1 MTNANQNNGRRL
13 FLEGLGALSL
23 GATLPAIAQA
33 DYPNRPIKIV
43 LGLPAGGAADIVVR
57 ALAQELEQSLK
68 QPVLV
73 DNKPGGLF
81 QIAVQAVASAP
92 ADGHTL
98 LYLNSS
104 FVTVQAVQKKF
115 DLLRQFQPLTL
126 TGETPS
132 VLLVSANS
140 RFKTMKD
147 LVEYGRAHPDELS
160 YGTLGVGTL
169 EHLKS
174 VQLTDAAGFQ
184 AKAIPYKGGPD
195 MINAVI
201 AGDIQ
206 FTGVNVFSALPFI
219 NSGKL
224 RALVAMDSA
233 RIKALPDVPTIN
245 EAGVATSTTRI
256 WSGFA
261 VHAGTPAPI
270 AQRLFKELVAAMNSP
285 AIAKKYSPLGIM
297 TTTSKSPEEFR
308 SFIASEADWMG
319 AISKKID
326 LINN

>member
-1 MTNANQNNGRRL
+1 MENTHRLSRRQI
-13 FLEGLGALSL
+13 LGSIGAIGM
-23 GATLPAIAQA
+23 GATLPTWAQS
-33 DYPNRPIKIV
+33 DFPNRPIRIV

-57 ALAQELEQSLK
+57 ALAQELEQTLK
-68 QPVLV
+68 QPVVV

-92 ADGHTL
+92 ADGYTL
-98 LYLNSS
+98 LYINSS

-115 DLLRQFQPLTL
+115 DLTRQFQPLTL

-132 VLLVSANS
+132 VLVVNANS

-147 LVEYGRAHPDELS
+147 LVDFGRSRPNELS
-160 YGTLGVGTL
+160 YGTLGVGTI

-174 VQLTDAAGFQ
+174 VQLTEAAGFE

-195 MINAVI
+195 MLNAVI
-201 AGDIQ
+201 AGDIH

-219 NSGKL
+219 RSGKL
-224 RALVAMDSA
+224 RALAALDST
-233 RIKALPDVPTIN
+233 RIKALPDTPTIV
-245 EAGVATSTTRI
+245 EAGVNTSTTRI

-261 VHAGTPAPI
+261 VHPATPAPVV
-270 AQRLFKELVAAMNSP
+270 QRLFTELVAAMNSP
-285 AIAKKYSPLGIM
+285 EIVKKYSPLGIL

-308 SFIASEADWMG
+308 NLITAEAAWMG
-319 AISKKID
+319 AASKKID

>member
-1 MTNANQNNGRRL
+1 MENTHRLSRRQI
-13 FLEGLGALSL
+13 LGSIGAIGM
-23 GATLPAIAQA
+23 GATLPTWAQS
-33 DYPNRPIKIV
+33 DFPNRPLRIV

-57 ALAQELEQSLK
+57 ALAQELEQTLK
-68 QPVLV
+68 QPVVV

-98 LYLNSS
+98 LYINSS

-115 DLLRQFQPLTL
+115 DLTRQFQPLTL

-132 VLLVSANS
+132 VLVVNANS

-147 LVEYGRAHPDELS
+147 LVDFGRSRPNELS
-160 YGTLGVGTL
+160 YGTLGVGTI

-174 VQLTDAAGFQ
+174 VQLTEAAGFE

-195 MINAVI
+195 MLNAVI
-201 AGDIQ
+201 AGDIH

-219 NSGKL
+219 RSGKL
-224 RALVAMDSA
+224 RALAALDST
-233 RIKALPDVPTIN
+233 RIKALPDTPTIV
-245 EAGVATSTTRI
+245 EAGVNTSTTRI

-261 VHAGTPAPI
+261 VHPATPAPVV
-270 AQRLFKELVAAMNSP
+270 QRLFTELVAAMNSP
-285 AIAKKYSPLGIM
+285 EIVKKYSPLGIL

-308 SFIASEADWMG
+308 NLITAEAAWMG
-319 AISKKID
+319 AASKKID

>member
-23 GATLPAIAQA
+23 GATLPAMAQA

-104 FVTVQAVQKKF
+104 FVTVQAVQKKY

-195 MINAVI
+195 MVNAVI

-224 RALVAMDSA
+224 RALVTLDSA

-261 VHAGTPAPI
+261 VHSGTPAPI

-308 SFIASEADWMG
+308 SFIASEAEWMG

>member
-13 FLEGLGALSL
+13 FLEGIGALSL
-23 GATLPAIAQA
+23 GATLPAMAQA

-174 VQLTDAAGFQ
+174 VQLIDAAGFQ

-195 MINAVI
+195 MVNAVI

-224 RALVAMDSA
+224 RALVALDSA

-261 VHAGTPAPI
+261 VHSGTPAPI

-308 SFIASEADWMG
+308 SFIASEAEWMG

>member
-1 MTNANQNNGRRL
+1 MENIQRVSRRQI
-13 FLEGLGALSL
+13 LGSIGAIGM
-23 GATLPAIAQA
+23 GATLPTWAQS
-33 DYPNRPIKIV
+33 DFPNRPLRIV

-57 ALAQELEQSLK
+57 ALAQELEQTLK
-68 QPVLV
+68 QPVVV

-98 LYLNSS
+98 LYINSS

-115 DLLRQFQPLTL
+115 DLTRQFQPLTL

-132 VLLVSANS
+132 VLVVNANS

-147 LVEYGRAHPDELS
+147 LVDFGRSRPDELS
-160 YGTLGVGTL
+160 YGTLGVGTI

-174 VQLTDAAGFQ
+174 VQLTEAAGFE

-195 MINAVI
+195 MLNAVI
-201 AGDIQ
+201 AGDIH

-219 NSGKL
+219 RSGKL
-224 RALVAMDSA
+224 RALAALDST
-233 RIKALPDVPTIN
+233 RIKALPDTPTIV
-245 EAGVATSTTRI
+245 EAGVNTSTTRI

-261 VHAGTPAPI
+261 VHPATPAPVV
-270 AQRLFKELVAAMNSP
+270 QRLFTELVAAMNSP
-285 AIAKKYSPLGIM
+285 EIVKKYSPLGIL

-308 SFIASEADWMG
+308 NLITAEAAWMG
-319 AISKKID
+319 AVSKKID

>member
-1 MTNANQNNGRRL
+1 MNKNQAMARRRML
-13 FLEGLGALSL
+13 GYLGAIGMQS
-23 GATLPAIAQA
+23 TLPALAQS
-33 DYPNRPIKIV
+33 DYPNRPIRIV

-57 ALAQELEQSLK
+57 ALAQELEQTLK

-98 LYLNSS
+98 LYINSS

-115 DLLRQFQPLTL
+115 DLARQFQPLTL

-132 VLLVSANS
+132 VLVVNTNS

-147 LVEYGRAHPDELS
+147 LVEFGRTRPNELS
-160 YGTLGVGTL
+160 YGTLGIGTL

-174 VQLTDAAGFQ
+174 VQLTEAAGID

-195 MINAVI
+195 MLNAVI
-201 AGDIQ
+201 AGDIH

-219 NSGKL
+219 KSGKL
-224 RALVAMDSA
+224 RPLAALDSA
-233 RIKALPDVPTIN
+233 RIKSLPDTPTII
-245 EAGVATSTTRI
+245 EAGVNTSTTRI

-261 VHAGTPAPI
+261 VHQATPAPI
-270 AQRLFKELVAAMNSP
+270 VQRLFTELVAAMNSP
-285 AIAKKYSPLGIM
+285 EIVKKYSPLGIL
-297 TTTSKSPEEFR
+297 TTTSKSPEDFR
-308 SFIASEADWMG
+308 SFINSEAAWMG
-319 AISKKID
+319 VASKKID
-326 LINN
+326 LLNN

>member
-1 MTNANQNNGRRL
+1 MENTHRLSRRQI
-13 FLEGLGALSL
+13 LGFIGAIGM
-23 GATLPAIAQA
+23 GATLPTWAQS
-33 DYPNRPIKIV
+33 DFPNRPLRIV

-57 ALAQELEQSLK
+57 ALAQELEQTLK
-68 QPVLV
+68 QPVVV

-98 LYLNSS
+98 LYINSS

-115 DLLRQFQPLTL
+115 DLTRQFQPLTL

-132 VLLVSANS
+132 VLVVNANS

-147 LVEYGRAHPDELS
+147 LVDFGRSRPNELS
-160 YGTLGVGTL
+160 YGTLGVGTI

-174 VQLTDAAGFQ
+174 VQLTEAAGFE

-195 MINAVI
+195 MLNAVI
-201 AGDIQ
+201 AGDIH

-219 NSGKL
+219 RSGKL
-224 RALVAMDSA
+224 RALAALDST
-233 RIKALPDVPTIN
+233 RIKALPDTPTIV
-245 EAGVATSTTRI
+245 EAGVNTSTTRI

-261 VHAGTPAPI
+261 VHPATPAPVV
-270 AQRLFKELVAAMNSP
+270 QRLFTELVAAMNSP
-285 AIAKKYSPLGIM
+285 EIVKKYSPLGIL

-308 SFIASEADWMG
+308 NLITAEAAWMG
-319 AISKKID
+319 AASKKID

>member
-1 MTNANQNNGRRL
+1 MENTHRLSRRQI
-13 FLEGLGALSL
+13 LGSIGAIGM
-23 GATLPAIAQA
+23 GATLPTWAQS
-33 DYPNRPIKIV
+33 DFPNRPLRIV

-57 ALAQELEQSLK
+57 ALAQELEQTLK
-68 QPVLV
+68 QPVVV

-98 LYLNSS
+98 LYINSS

-115 DLLRQFQPLTL
+115 DLTRQFQPLTL

-132 VLLVSANS
+132 VLVVNANS

-147 LVEYGRAHPDELS
+147 LVDFGRSRPNELS
-160 YGTLGVGTL
+160 YGTLGVGTI

-174 VQLTDAAGFQ
+174 VQLTEAAGFE

-195 MINAVI
+195 MLNAAI
-201 AGDIQ
+201 AGDIH

-219 NSGKL
+219 RSGKL
-224 RALVAMDSA
+224 RALAALDST
-233 RIKALPDVPTIN
+233 RIKALPDTPTIV
-245 EAGVATSTTRI
+245 EAGVNTSTTRI

-261 VHAGTPAPI
+261 VHPATPAPVV
-270 AQRLFKELVAAMNSP
+270 QRLFTELVAAMNSP
-285 AIAKKYSPLGIM
+285 EIVKKYSPLGIL

-308 SFIASEADWMG
+308 NLITAEAAWMG
-319 AISKKID
+319 AASKKID

>member
-1 MTNANQNNGRRL
+1 MDKQQVASRRQIL
-13 FLEGLGALSL
+13 GCLGALGIGS
-23 GATLPAIAQA
+23 ALPALAQA
-33 DYPNRPIKIV
+33 DYPQKPIRIV

-57 ALAQELEQSLK
+57 ALAQELEQTLK
-68 QPVLV
+68 QAVLV

-98 LYLNSS
+98 LYINSS

-115 DLLRQFQPLTL
+115 DLARQFQPLTL

-132 VLLVSANS
+132 VLVVQANS

-147 LVEYGRAHPDELS
+147 LIDFGRARPDELS

-174 VQLTDAAGFQ
+174 VQLTEAAGFE

-195 MINAVI
+195 MLNAVI
-201 AGDIQ
+201 AGDIH
-206 FTGVNVFSALPFI
+206 FTGVNIFSALPFI
-219 NSGKL
+219 KSGKL
-224 RALVAMDSA
+224 RALAALDNT
-233 RIKALPDVPTIN
+233 RIKALPDTPTII
-245 EAGVATSTTRI
+245 EAGVNTSTTRI

-261 VHAGTPAPI
+261 VHQATPAPI
-270 AQRLFKELVAAMNSP
+270 VQRLFNELVAAMNSP
-285 AIAKKYSPLGIM
+285 DIVKKYAPLGIT

-308 SFIASEADWMG
+308 NLITSEAAWM
-319 AISKKID
+319 AAASKKID
-326 LINN
+326 LLNN